1 MKALQSDMVNQ
12 QAASKFISEA
22 DQAYDQ
28 GNALNLWMAIIELY
42 KLLPE
47 QQDEIKQ
54 NEDLLP
60 GIMRF

>member
-1 MKALQSDMVNQ
+1 MVNQ